1 MKSSKRTS
9 VSLNRNTVDIAP
21 PVSSLLSSRQ
31 LWLSKRFWVA
41 VGLTVV
47 VFSLL
52 VKLGFWQLE
61 RGQEKQALE
70 QAILAR
76 ADSAYQALGEVL
88 EENDWREGS
97 ILGKKVEANVVP
109 QAFPVILLDN
119 QTHQGNVG
127 YLAFQIVSMSDESG
141 TYALLELG
149 FVEGIADR
157 SILPTVTTLEV
168 STFISG
174 RLYRKSANPLSSEL
188 MPEVGDAIRV
198 QNLNIVHLN
207 QLLNI
212 ELMPAVLQPD
222 NLKNWPYDFPWN
234 PLPLNSAKHFGYSI
248 QWFSMAGVFLLLT
261 LIVFVRWQRKLRHME
276 VKHDI

>member
-1 MKSSKRTS
+1 M
-9 VSLNRNTVDIAP
+9 DIAP
-21 PVSSLLSSRQ
+21 PVSSLLLSRQ

-76 ADSAYQALGEVL
+76 ADSAYQTLGEVL

-149 FVEGIADR
+149 FLEGIADR
-157 SILPTVTTLEV
+157 SVLPTVTTLEV
-168 STFISG
+168 STFITG

-198 QNLNIVHLN
+198 QNLNIAQLN

>member
-21 PVSSLLSSRQ
+21 PVSSLLLSRQ
-31 LWLSKRFWVA
+31 LCLSKRFWVA

-248 QWFSMAGVFLLLT
+248 QWFSMAGIFLLLT

>member
-21 PVSSLLSSRQ
+21 PVSSLLLSRQ

-157 SILPTVTTLEV
+157 SVLPTVTTLEV

-174 RLYRKSANPLSSEL
+174 RLYRKTANPLSSEL

-198 QNLNIVHLN
+198 QNLNIAQLN

-261 LIVFVRWQRKLRHME
+261 LIVFVRWQRKLCHME

>member
-1 MKSSKRTS
+1 M
-9 VSLNRNTVDIAP
+9 DIEP
-21 PVSSLLSSRQ
+21 PVSSLLLSRQ

-76 ADSAYQALGEVL
+76 ADSAYQTLGEVL

-157 SILPTVTTLEV
+157 SVLPTVTTLEV

-188 MPEVGDAIRV
+188 MPEVGDVIRV
-198 QNLNIVHLN
+198 QNLNIVQLN

>member
-21 PVSSLLSSRQ
+21 PVSSLLLSRQ

-141 TYALLELG
+141 TYALELG

-198 QNLNIVHLN
+198 QNLNIAQLN

>member
-1 MKSSKRTS
+1 MKNSKRTS
-9 VSLNRNTVDIAP
+9 VSLNRNTVDIEP
-21 PVSSLLSSRQ
+21 PVSSLLLSRQ

-76 ADSAYQALGEVL
+76 ADSAYQTLGEVL

-157 SILPTVTTLEV
+157 SVLPTVTTFEV

-174 RLYRKSANPLSSEL
+174 RLYRKSTNPLSSEL
-188 MPEVGDAIRV
+188 MPEVGDTIRV
-198 QNLNIVHLN
+198 QNLNIAQLN

>member
-21 PVSSLLSSRQ
+21 PVSSLLLSRQ

-41 VGLTVV
+41 TGLTVV

-76 ADSAYQALGEVL
+76 ADSAYQTLGEVL

-97 ILGKKVEANVVP
+97 ILGKRVEANVVP

-149 FVEGIADR
+149 FLEGIADR
-157 SILPTVTTLEV
+157 SVLPTVTTLEV
-168 STFISG
+168 STFITG

-198 QNLNIVHLN
+198 QNLNIAQLN

-212 ELMPAVLQPD
+212 ELMPAILQPD

-261 LIVFVRWQRKLRHME
+261 LIVFVRWQRTLRHME

>member
-21 PVSSLLSSRQ
+21 PVSSLLLSRQ

-76 ADSAYQALGEVL
+76 ADSAYQALGELL

-168 STFISG
+168 SSFITG
-174 RLYRKSANPLSSEL
+174 RLYRKFANPLSSEL

-198 QNLNIVHLN
+198 QNLNIAQLN

>member
-21 PVSSLLSSRQ
+21 PVSSLLLSRQ

-149 FVEGIADR
+149 FLEGIADR
-157 SILPTVTTLEV
+157 SVLPTVTTLEV
-168 STFISG
+168 STFITG

-198 QNLNIVHLN
+198 QNLNIAQLN

-234 PLPLNSAKHFGYSI
+234 PLPLNSVKHFGYSI

>member
-21 PVSSLLSSRQ
+21 PVSSLLLSRQ

-76 ADSAYQALGEVL
+76 TDSAYQALGEVL

>member
-21 PVSSLLSSRQ
+21 PVSSLLLSRQ

-76 ADSAYQALGEVL
+76 TDSAYQALGEVL

-198 QNLNIVHLN
+198 QNLNIVQLN

-234 PLPLNSAKHFGYSI
+234 PLSLNSAKHFGYSI

>member
-198 QNLNIVHLN
+198 QNLNIVQLN

-222 NLKNWPYDFPWN
+222 NLKNWPYDFPWS

>member
-21 PVSSLLSSRQ
+21 PVSSLLLSRQ

-76 ADSAYQALGEVL
+76 ADSAYQTLGEVL

>member
-21 PVSSLLSSRQ
+21 PVSSLLLSRQ
-31 LWLSKRFWVA
+31 LCLSKRFWVA

>member
-21 PVSSLLSSRQ
+21 PVSSLLLSRQ

-41 VGLTVV
+41 TGLTVV

-52 VKLGFWQLE
+52 VKLGYWQLE

-127 YLAFQIVSMSDESG
+127 YLAFQIVSMSDELG

-174 RLYRKSANPLSSEL
+174 RMYRKSANPLSSEL

-198 QNLNIVHLN
+198 QNLNIVQLN

>member
-21 PVSSLLSSRQ
+21 PVSSLLLSRQ

-76 ADSAYQALGEVL
+76 ADSAYQTLGEVL

-127 YLAFQIVSMSDESG
+127 YLAFQIVSMSDELG

-174 RLYRKSANPLSSEL
+174 RMYRKSANPLSSEL

-198 QNLNIVHLN
+198 QNLNIVQLN

-261 LIVFVRWQRKLRHME
+261 LIIFVRWQRKLRHME

>member
-21 PVSSLLSSRQ
+21 PVSSLLLSRQ

-76 ADSAYQALGEVL
+76 ADSAYQTLGEVL

-97 ILGKKVEANVVP
+97 ILGKKVEANVVH

-141 TYALLELG
+141 IYALLELG
-149 FVEGIADR
+149 FLEGIADR
-157 SILPTVTTLEV
+157 SVLPTVTTLEV
-168 STFISG
+168 STFITG

-198 QNLNIVHLN
+198 QNLNIVQLN

>member
-61 RGQEKQALE
+61 RGQEKRALE

-168 STFISG
+168 SIFISG

>member
-9 VSLNRNTVDIAP
+9 VSLNRNTVDIEP
-21 PVSSLLSSRQ
+21 PVSSLLLSRQ

-76 ADSAYQALGEVL
+76 ADSAYQTLGEVL

-248 QWFSMAGVFLLLT
+248 QWFLMAGAFLLLT

>member
-9 VSLNRNTVDIAP
+9 VSLNRKTVDITS
-21 PVSSLLSSRQ
+21 PVSSWLCSKR
-31 LWLSKRFWVA
+31 LWLSKWLWIA
-41 VGLTVV
+41 TCLTVV

-61 RGQEKQALE
+61 RGEEKQALE

-76 ADSAYQALGEVL
+76 ADNAYQRLGVVL

-97 ILGKKVEANVVP
+97 IIGTKVKADVIPEP
-109 QAFPVILLDN
+109 LPVILLDN
-119 QTHQGNVG
+119 QTYQGSVG
-127 YLAFQIVSMSDESG
+127 YLAFQVVSIVEEPS

-149 FVEGIADR
+149 FVEGTSDR
-157 SILPTVTTLEV
+157 SLLPKVTKLDAP
-168 STFISG
+168 TFITG

-198 QNLNIVHLN
+198 QNLNIAQLN

>member
-21 PVSSLLSSRQ
+21 PVSSLLLSRQ

-76 ADSAYQALGEVL
+76 ADSAYQTLGEVL

-127 YLAFQIVSMSDESG
+127 YLVFQIVSMSDESG

-188 MPEVGDAIRV
+188 MPEVDDAIRV
-198 QNLNIVHLN
+198 QNLNIAQLN

>member
-21 PVSSLLSSRQ
+21 PVSSLLLSRQ

-41 VGLTVV
+41 TGLTVV

-76 ADSAYQALGEVL
+76 ADSTYQTLGEVL

-127 YLAFQIVSMSDESG
+127 YLAFQVVSMSDESG

-149 FVEGIADR
+149 FLEGIADR
-157 SILPTVTTLEV
+157 SVLPTVTTLEV
-168 STFISG
+168 STFITG

-198 QNLNIVHLN
+198 QNLNIAQLN

-276 VKHDI
+276 VKDDI

>member
-21 PVSSLLSSRQ
+21 PVSSLLLSRQ

-41 VGLTVV
+41 TGLTVV

-127 YLAFQIVSMSDESG
+127 YLAFQIVSMSDELG

-157 SILPTVTTLEV
+157 SVLPTVTTLEV

-174 RLYRKSANPLSSEL
+174 RMYRKSANPLSSEL

-198 QNLNIVHLN
+198 QNLNIVQLN

-212 ELMPAVLQPD
+212 ELMPALLQPD

>member
-21 PVSSLLSSRQ
+21 PVSSLLLSRQ

-109 QAFPVILLDN
+109 LAFPVILLDN

-149 FVEGIADR
+149 FLEGIADR
-157 SILPTVTTLEV
+157 SVLPTVTTLEV

-198 QNLNIVHLN
+198 QNLNIAQLN

-261 LIVFVRWQRKLRHME
+261 LIVFVRWQRKLRQME

>member
-21 PVSSLLSSRQ
+21 PVSSLLLSRQ

-41 VGLTVV
+41 TGLTVV

-157 SILPTVTTLEV
+157 SVLPTVTTLEV

-198 QNLNIVHLN
+198 QNMNIAQLN

-212 ELMPAVLQPD
+212 ELMPTVLQPD